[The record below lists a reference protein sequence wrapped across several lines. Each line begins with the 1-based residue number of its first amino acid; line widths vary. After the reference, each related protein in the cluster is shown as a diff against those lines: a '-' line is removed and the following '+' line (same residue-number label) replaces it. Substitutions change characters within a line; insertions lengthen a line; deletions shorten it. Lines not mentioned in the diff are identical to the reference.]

1 MNAPWKITEADSPII
16 ATAIHAGHELRP
28 EMARC
33 IKLKSR
39 ERLREED
46 PYTDSFT
53 CVAPTRVVVNRS
65 RFEVDLNRPPQK
77 AVYLASE
84 DAWGLDVWKCKLP
97 EDVVAESLALH
108 RQFYAEMKDVIQHH
122 IDRFG
127 QVVILDI
134 HSYNHRRGGAHHLAA
149 PALDN
154 PVVNIGTGSMP
165 AYRWDTLLQVFLASL
180 REANYQGEPLDV
192 RENVR
197 FQGGYFP
204 QWVHATFPQQA
215 CAIAIEFKKTFM
227 DEWSGKFNRQALNQL
242 GNALTTATECLRQEL
257 VHHIQQDHDSARV
270 MQDPEPIARTS

>member
-28 EMARC
+28 EIARR
-33 IKLKSR
+33 IRLTSR

-46 PYTDSFT
+46 PFTDAFT
-53 CVAPTRVVVNRS
+53 CVAPTRVIVHRS
-65 RFEVDLNRPPQK
+65 RFEVDLNRPPEK
-77 AVYLASE
+77 AVYLAPA
-84 DAWGLDVWKCKLP
+84 DAWGLDVWKCTLP
-97 EDVVAESLALH
+97 DEIVAESLALH
-108 RQFYAEMKDVIQHH
+108 RQFYAEMKDLIQRH

-134 HSYNHRRGGAHHLAA
+134 HSYNHRRDGAAQLAA

-154 PVVNIGTGSMP
+154 PAVNIGTGSMP

-180 REANYQGEPLDV
+180 REATYEGEPLDV

-227 DEWSGKFNRQALNQL
+227 DEWSGKLNRQAMNQL
-242 GNALTTATECLRQEL
+242 GNALTTATESLRQEL
-257 VHHIQQDHDSARV
+257 VHHIQQDPESAKVREP
-270 MQDPEPIARTS
+270 DPIARTL

>member
-1 MNAPWKITEADSPII
+1 MNVPWTITEADSPVI
-16 ATAIHAGHELRP
+16 ATAIHAGHQLRR
-28 EMARC
+28 EVARRTR
-33 IKLKSR
+33 LTSR

-46 PYTDSFT
+46 PFTDAFT
-53 CVAPTRVVVNRS
+53 CVAPARVVVHRS
-65 RFEVDLNRPPQK
+65 RFEVDLNRPPDRAIYIK
-77 AVYLASE
+77 PA
-84 DAWGLDVWKCKLP
+84 DAWGLNVWKSPLP
-97 EDVVAESLALH
+97 AEVVAESLALH
-108 RQFYAEMKDVIQHH
+108 RQFYDEMKKLIQRH

-134 HSYNHRRGGAHHLAA
+134 HSYNHRREGAHQLAA

-154 PVVNIGTGSMP
+154 PAVNIGTGSMP

-180 REANYQGEPLDV
+180 REAKYEGELLDV

-227 DEWSGKFNRQALNQL
+227 DEWSGKFDRPAMNQL
-242 GNALTTATECLRQEL
+242 ASALTTATECLRQEL
-257 VHHIQQDHDSARV
+257 LHHIQQN
-270 MQDPEPIARTS
+270 PEAIQVVHEPDPIARRL